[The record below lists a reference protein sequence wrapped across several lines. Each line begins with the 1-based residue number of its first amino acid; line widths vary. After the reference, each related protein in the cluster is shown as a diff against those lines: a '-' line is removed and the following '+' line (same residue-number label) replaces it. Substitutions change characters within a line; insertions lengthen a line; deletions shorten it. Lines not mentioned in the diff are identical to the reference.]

1 MARLIIQF
9 WVPVRNDNN
18 EEQLSNAGQP
28 FAVSKLHQGF
38 EGYRNRDMP
47 PTYAY
52 RTGMSELLLGATVE
66 PFGIEAS
73 YMVPIWRPSENS
85 SSCCVGVIECS
96 VVCMA
101 MGLEFVNTMNRALE
115 VYIYVL

>member
-1 MARLIIQF
+1 MELILQL
-9 WVPVRNDNN
+9 WVPVTKNN
-18 EEQLSNAGQP
+18 EVQLSNAGQP

-38 EGYRNRDMP
+38 EGYRNRDVP

-66 PFGIEAS
+66 PFGIAAS
-73 YMVPIWRPSENS
+73 YMVPIWRPSQNS

-96 VVCMA
+96 TLSSFE
-101 MGLEFVNTMNRALE
+101 GLDFVNTMNRALE
-115 VYIYVL
+115 VYMYVL